1 MKRLLKWL
9 IPCLVACFM
18 VVGLVQTASFTFAN
32 EEVQTEETNGSNIES
47 EDENTVPDD
56 ENTTGDSGET
66 GNDEDLDKNQD
77 ENKNG
82 DNESSDDEINTDISD
97 TKESMK
103 SSTLYLDN
111 PSSSFTPE
119 HNKKIKYLGDDLY
132 NLTLDVE
139 GKYSSTSEPQPVDIL
154 LILDKSGSMSD
165 AISYIPYVTKMGSLK
180 NVLINSTNG
189 LSTILSKNKKIDV
202 NIAAVA
208 YSGSSDYSHGE
219 LKNDAVKYD
228 DTSQVIGWTN
238 LTNNKS
244 AFDTAISGII
254 ADGGTNPQAGF
265 YSGKAI
271 LSSARENALKYVIF
285 LTDGYAGYYYDTNGY
300 TNGSG
305 NGNNATA
312 FNNAINES
320 TSITGLQGFYTI
332 AFGAGA
338 DNTLCTNLINSST
351 ASKKKTFAATDPN
364 GIQKAFDDIA
374 ASITE
379 TTMTNV
385 TITDTL
391 SKYVELVTPVNDIKV
406 IATNNE
412 TKEKSEV
419 SDTTITVNGKTI
431 TATFAQNSILKEG
444 FTYSIS
450 YNVKVTQEAY
460 EEYITNIGE
469 GKDGYGNA
477 MGDANT
483 DADENDTSSG
493 QPGFNSN
500 DSATVTYTYNNQPGT
515 ATYAKPVVQINFVDI
530 PVTKKWID
538 ADDKSL
544 DNVDLDKIN
553 LSLTTKLDNKEYTVK
568 ETEVK
573 KSDSWTGT
581 FKTVPMNPE
590 GTYPK
595 YSVTDEV
602 EGFTVYEP
610 NVGKDKEGKYS
621 ATITNKKNPTLT
633 ITKNVT
639 GAFGDKTAFFDI
651 EVFLY
656 DKNNKPIEKIGTEE
670 LKDGKLTVKLKD
682 GDSKA
687 FTLPFGT
694 KYKVEETLKSRT
706 GYSVSYTV
714 DGENKTFDDYV
725 SLNNN
730 DKVVVTNER
739 KAAPITGIVDNAPKG
754 LGLIGSIVV
763 EIAAIA
769 FVLKKK
775 RQLKM

>member
-32 EEVQTEETNGSNIES
+32 EEVQTEEIDGLNTDLG
-47 EDENTVPDD
+47 DENYPVSDD
-56 ENTTGDSGET
+56 ENTTGDSDET

-97 TKESMK
+97 TKEPMK

-139 GKYSSTSEPQPVDIL
+139 GKYSSTSQPQPVDIL
-154 LILDKSGSMSD
+154 LILDKSDSMNE
-165 AISYIPYVTKMGSLK
+165 YIRLSFLNWIRKIDSLK
-180 NVLINSTNG
+180 NVLINPING
-189 LSTILSKNKKIDV
+189 LSTVLSKNQNIDV
-202 NIAAVA
+202 KIAAVA
-208 YSGSSDYSHGE
+208 YSGLNDDKTY
-219 LKNDAVKYD
+219 NDAEN
-228 DTSQVIGWTN
+228 VIGWTS

-244 AFDTAISGII
+244 AFDTAINGIR

-265 YSGKAI
+265 YLGKKY
-271 LSSARENALKYVIF
+271 LENSRRNALKYVIF
-285 LTDGYAGYYYDTNGY
+285 LTDGVAGYYYDDKGY
-300 TNGSG
+300 TTGTG
-305 NGNNATA
+305 NGQNTKAKEK
-312 FNNAINES
+312 AIAEAK
-320 TSITGLQGFYTI
+320 SIEGLQGFYTI
-332 AFGAGA
+332 AFGDKA
-338 DNTLCTNLINSST
+338 DNDLCTSLINSST
-351 ASKKKTFAATDPN
+351 ASKKIPFAAKDSN

-391 SKYVELVTPVNDIKV
+391 SKYVELVTPVNDIKI

-431 TATFAQNSILKEG
+431 TATFAQNSRLEEG
-444 FTYSIS
+444 YTYSIS
-450 YNVKVTQEAY
+450 YDVRVTDEAY
-460 EEYITNIGE
+460 KDYISKG
-469 GKDGYGNA
+469 GYTA
-477 MGDANT
+477 TGDANT
-483 DADENDTSSG
+483 DARDNNTSSG
-493 QPGFNSN
+493 KAGFYSN
-500 DSATVTYTYNNQPGT
+500 DSATVTYTYNNQNGS
-515 ATYAKPVVQINFVDI
+515 ATYAKPVVQINTVDI
-530 PVTKKWID
+530 PVTKNWID
-538 ADDKSL
+538 ADGKSL
-544 DNVDLDKIN
+544 DSVDLDKIN

-581 FKTVPMNPE
+581 FKTVPMNPA
-590 GTYPK
+590 GTFPV
-595 YSVTDEV
+595 YSITDQV
-602 EGFTVYEP
+602 EGFIVSDSSVTK
-610 NVGKDKEGKYS
+610 KDNSYL

-639 GAFGDKTAFFDI
+639 GAFGDKTASFDI

-656 DKNNKPIEKIGTEE
+656 DKNNTPIEKIGTEE
-670 LKDGKLTVKLKD
+670 LKDGKVTVKLKD
-682 GDSKA
+682 GESET

-694 KYKVEETLKSRT
+694 KYKVEETSESST

-714 DGENKTFDDYV
+714 DSNNETFQECV
-725 SLNNN
+725 TLNNN
-730 DKVVVTNER
+730 DEVVVTNHR
-739 KAAPITGIVDNAPKG
+739 DAAPITGIIDNTPKG

>member
-32 EEVQTEETNGSNIES
+32 EEVQTEEIDGLNTDLG
-47 EDENTVPDD
+47 DENYPISDD
-56 ENTTGDSGET
+56 ENTTGDSDET

-97 TKESMK
+97 TKEPMK

-154 LILDKSGSMSD
+154 LILDNSGSMGNNE
-165 AISYIPYVTKMGSLK
+165 KMKTLK
-180 NVLINSTNG
+180 NVLTNNQNG
-189 LSTILSKNKKIDV
+189 LSTVLSKNQNVDV
-202 NIAAVA
+202 NIAAVS
-208 YSGSSDYSHGE
+208 YSGVSDYYWFLGYHRYP
-219 LKNDAVKYD
+219 DAKPYD
-228 DTSQVIGWTN
+228 DASQVIGWTS
-238 LTNNKS
+238 LTSNKGAIDS
-244 AFDTAISGII
+244 AINEIQVLE
-254 ADGGTNPQAGF
+254 GTNPQAGF
-265 YSGKAI
+265 YLGKE
-271 LSSARENALKYVIF
+271 LLKTSRQEALKYVIF

-305 NGNNATA
+305 NGNNTTA

-351 ASKKKTFAATDPN
+351 ASKKKTFAAKDSN
-364 GIQKAFDDIA
+364 GIQEAFDDIA

-431 TATFAQNSILKEG
+431 TATFAQNSRLEEG
-444 FTYSIS
+444 YTYSIS
-450 YNVKVTQEAY
+450 YDVRVTDEAY
-460 EEYITNIGE
+460 KDYISKG
-469 GKDGYGNA
+469 GYTA
-477 MGDANT
+477 TGDANT
-483 DADENDTSSG
+483 DARDNNTSSG
-493 QPGFNSN
+493 KAGFYSN
-500 DSATVTYTYNNQPGT
+500 DSATVTYTYNNQNGS
-515 ATYAKPVVQINFVDI
+515 ATYAKPVVQINTVDI
-530 PVTKKWID
+530 PVTKNWID
-538 ADDKSL
+538 ADGKSL
-544 DNVDLDKIN
+544 DSVDLDKIN

-581 FKTVPMNPE
+581 FKTVPMNPA
-590 GTYPK
+590 GTFPV
-595 YSVTDEV
+595 YSITDQV
-602 EGFTVYEP
+602 EGFIVSDSSVSKNE
-610 NVGKDKEGKYS
+610 NGYS
-621 ATITNKKNPTLT
+621 ATITNKMNPTLT

-639 GAFGDKTAFFDI
+639 GAFGDKTASFDI

-656 DKNNKPIEKIGTEE
+656 DKNNEPIEKIGTEK
-670 LKDGKLTVKLKD
+670 LKDGKVTVKLKD
-682 GDSKA
+682 GESET

-694 KYKVEETLKSRT
+694 KYKVEETSESST

-714 DGENKTFDDYV
+714 DSEDETFSGFV
-725 SLNNN
+725 ELNNN
-730 DKVVVTNER
+730 DEVVVTNHR
-739 KAAPITGIVDNAPKG
+739 DAAPITGIIDNTPKG